1 MKYAR
6 ICLSGCVAFLIV
18 CVSMSSAVS
27 EPLQQKVLDE
37 KCVFSTIL
45 TVDDDGPADFSNI
58 SAALAASSNGDMI
71 FVYPGIYEEHS
82 LEVDKSVSLVGSG
95 AQQTVVVGENR
106 ADVLLV
112 SSDGVL
118 ISNLSVVDTFRGI
131 VSENCS
137 MLSVV
142 GCSFVEVFDGV
153 YFDRGSGGVVQ
164 ECSFLNCSSGV
175 FVGRSPNVT
184 VKDSSFMGCSKGLY
198 FEESDEGV
206 LSDNVFEENEIGV
219 YSSYA
224 QRNVFSKN
232 SFINNTR
239 DVLAIVL
246 FYKGRLWKNNF
257 WQNNYWDTWIGV
269 GVKVIWS
276 ALVVPINFVP
286 IFLPWM
292 QIDWNPA
299 KQPY

>member
-1 MKYAR
+1 MKYAKM
-6 ICLSGCVAFLIV
+6 CMSGCVAFLIV
-18 CVSMSSAVS
+18 CVSMCSAVS
-27 EPLQQKVLDE
+27 EPLEQKAQDE
-37 KCVFSTIL
+37 NSVFSAIL
-45 TVDDDGPADFSNI
+45 TVDDDGSADFSNI
-58 SAALAASSNGDMI
+58 SAALGASSNGDMI

-95 AQQTVVVGENR
+95 PDQTVLVGQNR

-118 ISNLSVVDTFRGI
+118 ISNLSVVDTFRAV

-153 YFDRGSGGVVQ
+153 YFDRGSDGVVQ
-164 ECSFLNCSSGV
+164 GCSFVNCSSGV
-175 FVGRSPNVT
+175 YVGRSPNVT
-184 VKDSSFMGCSKGLY
+184 VKDSFFMGCSKGLY
-198 FEESDEGV
+198 FEESDEGA
-206 LSDNVFEENEIGV
+206 LSGNVFEENEIGV

-232 SFINNTR
+232 SFVNNTR

-246 FYKGRLWKNNF
+246 FYKGRLWKNNV

-286 IFLPWM
+286 FFLPWM